1 MTSES
6 WSEAVHRLRGEI
18 LGTCRRMYANKLIA
32 ATDGNV
38 SVRIAE
44 DELLITRSGISKGD
58 AEEEDILRVDFDGNV
73 LEGRGRPSSEIR
85 MHLACY
91 EERRDIAAVVHAHPP
106 TAVAFTLAGKTL
118 AQCII
123 PEVVVTLGAVP
134 TLPYTTPTT
143 DAVPKAVRR
152 VIRHADALMLERHG
166 AVTVGTSAM
175 DAYYK
180 LEKLE
185 HAAHVTWLAH
195 QLGRVKTLP
204 PDEVLRLLA
213 LRSSTLMDGKNPLC
227 NECVL
232 ACHEGLEGA

>member
-1 MTSES
+1 MSSES
-6 WSEAVHRLRGEI
+6 WNDGLRRLRGEI

-38 SVRIAE
+38 SVRVAE

-91 EERRDIAAVVHAHPP
+91 EERPDIAAVVHAHPP

-143 DAVPKAVRR
+143 EAVPLAVRR

-166 AVTVGTSAM
+166 AVTVGRSAM

-204 PDEVLRLLA
+204 ADEVRRLLA
-213 LRSSTLMDGKNPLC
+213 LRSSTLLDGKNPLC